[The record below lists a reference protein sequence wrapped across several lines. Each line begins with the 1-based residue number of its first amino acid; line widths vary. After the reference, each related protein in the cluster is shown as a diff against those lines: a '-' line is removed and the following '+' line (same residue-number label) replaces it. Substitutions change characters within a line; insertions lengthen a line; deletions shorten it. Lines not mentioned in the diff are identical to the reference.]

1 MSRSRG
7 WLSSWLLAGLW
18 MVGGAR
24 TAAAPPGHVQVKTY
38 RNPILFADY
47 SDPDVIRDGTNYY
60 LIASSFH
67 FVPGIPILRSTD
79 LVHWTI
85 EGHVVRRLTM
95 DPRYDMVGGNRYGGG
110 VWAPSIRRHA
120 GRFYVYFPT
129 PQEGIFV
136 STAPR
141 ITGPWTAPVAII
153 AKPGLEDPCPF
164 WDDDGRAYLIH
175 SRVGAGPLILHRLSP
190 DGLHV
195 LDEGKVIVDDPRDL
209 PVLEGPKLYK
219 RDGYYYIF
227 APFGG
232 VGTGAQ
238 AVLRSRNIYGPYEHR
253 VVLAEGSTDINGP
266 HQGGYVE
273 TPEGQGWFV
282 HFQATGAHG
291 RIVHLEPVRW
301 VDNWPVIG
309 EAPQGATTGEP
320 VRSSPMPDG
329 AGEPSLLHPQTS
341 DEFDGGVLSPQWE
354 WNHNP
359 DDAHWSL
366 STRPGYLELIPMEA
380 SDLLDARD
388 TLTQTMQDDSF
399 EFTVRVDLSGMREGV
414 HAGLAMFEK
423 DASGLEI
430 VEDGGERR
438 LRYFHLPDAAR
449 DRGAGRA
456 VSSEVLEL
464 RADVQGDTVRYSYS
478 ADGGATFAPMGGA
491 TKIRESWWKGTR
503 PALFAYT
510 TRDSSPGKVDF
521 DWAHYQPQGINPW

>member
-1 MSRSRG
+1 MSRSMG
-7 WLSSWLLAGLW
+7 WLSGCLLAGLW
-18 MVGGAR
+18 IGA
-24 TAAAPPGHVQVKTY
+24 TNAATPPRHPQVKTY

-47 SDPDVIRDGTNYY
+47 SDPDVIREGTNYY

-85 EGHVVRRLTM
+85 EGHVVERLTM
-95 DPRYDMVGGNRYGGG
+95 DPRYSMIGGNRYGGG

-120 GRFYVYFPT
+120 GLFYVYFPT

-136 STAPR
+136 STAPK
-141 ITGPWTAPVAII
+141 ITGPWSPPAAVI
-153 AKPGLEDPCPF
+153 AEPGLEDPCPF
-164 WDDDGRAYLIH
+164 WDDDGSAYLIH
-175 SRVGAGPLILHRLSP
+175 SRVGAGPLILHRMSP

-195 LDEGKVIVDDPRDL
+195 LDAGKVIVDDPRNL

-238 AVLRSRNIYGPYEHR
+238 AVLRSRNIYGPYEYR
-253 VVLAEGSTDINGP
+253 VVLAEGSTNINGP

-273 TPEGQGWFV
+273 TPDGQGWFV

-291 RIVHLEPVRW
+291 RIVHLEPVHW
-301 VDNWPVIG
+301 VDDWPVIG
-309 EAPQGATTGEP
+309 DAPPGVTTGEP
-320 VRSSPMPDG
+320 VRAAPMPDDG
-329 AGEPSLLHPQTS
+329 SGSSQVRPQTS
-341 DEFDGGVLSPQWE
+341 DDFSAAVLNPQWE

-366 STRPGYLELIPMEA
+366 TARPGYLRLIPMHA
-380 SDLLDARD
+380 DDLLGARN
-388 TLTQTMQDDSF
+388 TLTQSMQDDSF
-399 EFTVRVDLSGMREGV
+399 QFTVRVDLSGMKDGD

-430 VEDGGERR
+430 VASGGERR
-438 LRYFHLPDAAR
+438 LSYFHLADSHGPDPAGTTIRA
-449 DRGAGRA
+449 GA
-456 VSSEVLEL
+456 VEL
-464 RADVQGDTVRYSYS
+464 RIDVQGDTARYSS
-478 ADGGATFAPMGGA
+478 SLDDGATFVSLGTV
-491 TKIRESWWKGTR
+491 TKIRWSWWKGTR

-510 TRDSSPGKVDF
+510 TRDGDAGTVDF
-521 DWAHYQPQGINPW
+521 DWAHYQPEGVNPW